1 MVFKNAK
8 IVDKKSNL
16 CDIYYGDNIEWGNK
30 QGYTLLDV
38 EQSEIDNQW
47 YLAKYCP
54 HKEKSVLFQ
63 EAVSAK
69 LEENNKKADEKRY
82 NQTFTLTIQKKEC
95 LFDTSAKTNSDIQTA
110 TLYILAGNETY
121 DGWISNNGI
130 VLNLTK
136 DNVVAIAS
144 KIRELVNVYPTWK
157 KYYDKINS
165 CTTIEEVNAIE
176 IEY

>member
-1 MVFKNAK
+1 MT
-8 IVDKKSNL
+8 IYCDK
-16 CDIYYGDNIEWGNK
+16 NK
-30 QGYTLLDV
+30 QAYGF
-38 EQSEIDNQW
+38 EILNPNATIDDDTW
-47 YLAKYCP
+47 AKYANTDKWDIVNGKFKDITNTQSYIKA
-54 HKEKSVLFQ
+54 HLKESI
-63 EAVSAK
+63 SAK
-69 LEENNKKADEKRY
+69 LEENDKKADEKRY

-136 DNVVAIAS
+136 DDVVAIAS
-144 KIRELVNVYPTWK
+144 KIRELANVYPTWK